1 MLVISFFLL
10 FSFCALYSD
19 MLFMKIK
26 SFVVDSF
33 LKIVDFNNS
42 LLVLWSVMTLSIM
55 YFFLCS
61 NFGGL
66 LVFSSSVSM
75 LYNLI
80 LVLGLSSWLISIFK
94 VDINIFFSHL
104 IPLGTPLWLSPIMVF
119 IETISIV
126 VRPLTL
132 SVRLFVNI
140 AAGHLLLHLVSSGV
154 VFIFFY
160 SFVGGSV
167 FNFTLMWFLCFLE
180 IFVAVVQAG
189 VFVLLLNSYME

>member
-1 MLVISFFLL
+1 MLMISFFLL
-10 FSFCALYSD
+10 FSFCLLLGGVVYKKV
-19 MLFMKIK
+19 M

-42 LLVLWSVMTLSIM
+42 LLVLWSVLTLSIM
-55 YFFLCS
+55 YFFMCS

-66 LVFSSSVSM
+66 LIFSSSVSM
-75 LYNLI
+75 FYNLI
-80 LVLGLSSWLISIFK
+80 LVLGFSSWLISILK
-94 VDINIFFSHL
+94 VDISIFFSHL
-104 IPLGTPLWLSPIMVF
+104 IPLGTPMWLSPIMVF
-119 IETISIV
+119 IETISII

-160 SFVGGSV
+160 SLLGGSL